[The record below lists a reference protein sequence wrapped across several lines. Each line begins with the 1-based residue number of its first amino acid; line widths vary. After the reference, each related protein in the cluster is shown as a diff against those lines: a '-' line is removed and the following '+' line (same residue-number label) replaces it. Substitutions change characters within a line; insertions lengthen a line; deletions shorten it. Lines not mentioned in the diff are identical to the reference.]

1 MDPVILFVIAVVVI
15 GGAFWLYESK
25 SDVSDVVE
33 TKPAPA
39 PAPKA
44 EVKTEAKAEAKVEV
58 KKLPTKSK
66 LSAMK
71 KAELEELG
79 REFGIELDKR
89 KTKDSMIVDLQKEAK
104 KK

>member
-1 MDPVILFVIAVVVI
+1 MDPIILFIIVVVVL
-15 GGAFWLYESK
+15 GGAFWYFNAEKDNSGEAEVK
-25 SDVSDVVE
+25 AEPVAKVE
-33 TKPAPA
+33 PKPT

-44 EVKTEAKAEAKVEV
+44 EV

-79 REFGIELDKR
+79 REFGVELDKR
-89 KTKDSMIVDLQKEAK
+89 KTKDNMIADLQKEVK
-104 KK
+104 KQ

>member
-44 EVKTEAKAEAKVEV
+44 EAEAKVEV

>member
-1 MDPVILFVIAVVVI
+1 MDPIILLLIVVAVI
-15 GGAFWLYESK
+15 GGGFWYFNAESD
-25 SDVSDVVE
+25 SDVS
-33 TKPAPA
+33 TPAPKPA

-44 EVKTEAKAEAKVEV
+44 EVKTEVKVEA

-79 REFGIELDKR
+79 REFGVELDKR
-89 KTKDSMIVDLQKEAK
+89 KTKDNMIADLQKEAK
-104 KK
+104 KR

>member
-39 PAPKA
+39 TVVKA
-44 EVKTEAKAEAKVEV
+44 EVKTEAKVEV

-89 KTKDSMIVDLQKEAK
+89 KTKDNMIVDLQKEAK